1 MPRALEVSKDGLD
14 ELGMDLARALGKI
27 EEHIRVF
34 QSDGGESMNVYV
46 PKNKVMLR
54 CSGQRRDVPESVI

>member
-14 ELGMDLARALGKI
+14 ELGMDLARALAKI

-34 QSDGGESMNVYV
+34 
-46 PKNKVMLR
+46 
-54 CSGQRRDVPESVI
+54 